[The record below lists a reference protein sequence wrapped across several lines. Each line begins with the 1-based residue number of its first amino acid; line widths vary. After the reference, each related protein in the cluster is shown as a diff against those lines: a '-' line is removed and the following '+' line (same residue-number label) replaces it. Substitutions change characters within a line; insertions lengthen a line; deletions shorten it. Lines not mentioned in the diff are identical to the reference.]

1 MTDEKTTLPASGD
14 MTLPDGTEPVVPAA
28 DGKENP
34 VTEETVAPPTMEE
47 TEISAG
53 EDPETAAKTVSDT
66 ADMARM
72 AEADLLALR
81 QDFPEMAGADS
92 LLCLR
97 NPARYGALRDLGLS
111 PAEAYL
117 ASGAR
122 RPLPQDNRAHLHS
135 AVPSPMGGGG
145 DGMSYGELSAARELF
160 AGLPDSEIRRLY
172 QRVKA

>member
-1 MTDEKTTLPASGD
+1 MTDEKTPRPASGD
-14 MTLPDGTEPVVPAA
+14 MTLPDGTEPVVPAD
-28 DGKENP
+28 DGEEKP
-34 VTEETVAPPTMEE
+34 ATEETAAPTMEE

-53 EDPETAAKTVSDT
+53 EDPETVTKTVSDT

-81 QDFPEMAGADS
+81 KEFPEMAGADS

-160 AGLPDSEIRRLY
+160 TGLPDSEIRRLY

>member
-14 MTLPDGTEPVVPAA
+14 MTLPDGTEPVVPIN
-28 DGKENP
+28 DGGENP
-34 VTEETVAPPTMEE
+34 ATEETAAPTMEE

-53 EDPETAAKTVSDT
+53 EDPETAAKTVSGT

-81 QDFPEMAGADS
+81 QEFPEMAGADS